1 MRVAVLGGSGML
13 GAMVL
18 ACLDRERTYELRA
31 TARDRD
37 GRRLIEERFPGV
49 PVDALDAESARAEEL
64 TDALRGI
71 DWVVNAVGVI
81 KPYIHDDNGAEVERA
96 VRVNAQFPHALARA
110 AAHAGARVLQIATD
124 CVYSGVRGGYLESDE
139 HDARDVYGKTKSL
152 GEAHLPQIHHLRCS
166 IIGPEI
172 TRHVSLLDW
181 FVRQPAGAT
190 VRGFLNHR
198 WNGLTTLHFGRICR
212 GIIEGNMDLPH
223 LIHVLPSD
231 IVNKAELLA
240 AMATA
245 YDRRDVT
252 IVPVDAAMAVDR
264 TLATSQPD
272 LNSQV
277 WQAAGYDAIPS
288 IAGMLGELAETRL
301 DQGVRTSS

>member
-18 ACLDRERTYELRA
+18 ACLDRERAYELRT

-49 PVDALDAESARAEEL
+49 PVDALDAESATAEEL
-64 TDALRGI
+64 TDALRGL

-96 VRVNAQFPHALARA
+96 VRVNALFPHALARA
-110 AAHAGARVLQIATD
+110 AARTGARVLQIATD

-139 HDARDVYGKTKSL
+139 HDARDVYGKSKSL
-152 GEAHLPQIHHLRCS
+152 GEAHLPHIHHLRCS

-198 WNGLTTLHFGRICR
+198 WNGVTTLHFGRICR
-212 GIIEGNMDLPH
+212 GIIERHMVLPH

-252 IVPVDAAMAVDR
+252 ITPVDAAVAVDR

-272 LNSQV
+272 LNSQL
-277 WQAAGYDAIPS
+277 WKAAGYDAIPS
-288 IAGMLGELAETRL
+288 IAGMLDELAETRL
-301 DQGVRTSS
+301 DQGARASS